1 MEGSSGGIVVDKG
14 QREYVHTVPN
24 TTIHCISS
32 TVPGTVDGQCCSCG
46 VFVLN
51 IRPLGVSR
59 KNHECFLFRDKSVFT

>member
-32 TVPGTVDGQCCSCG
+32 TVPGTVDGQCCGYICG
-46 VFVLN
+46 VSVLYIRRLGDDERIMCVAFFVIN
-51 IRPLGVSR
+51 
-59 KNHECFLFRDKSVFT
+59 